1 MWRSHLTVVCAYW
14 VDADVCPVHCS
25 EAEMEVDSV
34 SLMWEQ
40 KFPLLLVGRTALT
53 CFALRGWGFCYVMS
67 VISGFT
73 TSVLCVVLSFNIK
86 VKIGLMTAALEWKTP
101 LSVIFCCFLSCQ
113 SRSSYARFTLTRI
126 IRVNCSRECSWS
138 GFRLY
143 VHTDANANICRNR
156 SRE

>member
-1 MWRSHLTVVCAYW
+1 MWRSHLTDVCAYW

-86 VKIGLMTAALEWKTP
+86 VKIGLMTATLEWKSP
-101 LSVIFCCFLSCQ
+101 VSVIFCCCLSCQ
-113 SRSSYARFTLTRI
+113 LHTRAAMTVQLNATNAVQLNGDALGTVADDNGI
-126 IRVNCSRECSWS
+126 IIIIIIIE
-138 GFRLY
+138 FL
-143 VHTDANANICRNR
+143 
-156 SRE
+156 